1 MGMLVVGT
9 VVVDRSEG
17 PVDLIEVVL
26 VLAVRFRVLDGEKGK
41 ER

>member
-1 MGMLVVGT
+1 MEMAVVGT
-9 VVVDRSEG
+9 VVVDRSEEG
-17 PVDLIEVVL
+17 AVDLIEV

>member
-1 MGMLVVGT
+1 MEMVVVGT
-9 VVVDRSEG
+9 VVVDRSEEG
-17 PVDLIEVVL
+17 AVDLIEV

>member
-1 MGMLVVGT
+1 METLVVGT

-26 VLAVRFRVLDGEKGK
+26 AVRFRVLDGEKGK

>member
-1 MGMLVVGT
+1 METVVVGT
-9 VVVDRSEG
+9 EVVDRSEEG
-17 PVDLIEVVL
+17 AVDLIEV